1 MKRGAELG
9 RSLPRVPVSGTGTL
23 LRVSQGGVVD
33 PIELGL
39 DGDIENGTIN
49 AVTGLEVFRPGQQVM
64 FYLTVYNAEAL
75 GSPKPWSYSS
85 WISRVRLKPWWLR
98 QADEFRAP
106 GGSGGW
112 TGNDRLEFGGAT
124 VTNNR
129 AVWFPT
135 PKMIDISEWQSVNP
149 PPAAPPR
156 QSDSIFVDDLWTLDL
171 QDPNDAAYQN
181 TVFTGQQRLGR
192 SVAFMYVSHGY
203 ALGFTHEFEVS
214 GSPTGNEKLYIDLTW
229 QVGTL

>member
-1 MKRGAELG
+1 M
-9 RSLPRVPVSGTGTL
+9 
-23 LRVSQGGVVD
+23 
-33 PIELGL
+33 
-39 DGDIENGTIN
+39 
-49 AVTGLEVFRPGQQVM
+49 
-64 FYLTVYNAEAL
+64 
-75 GSPKPWSYSS
+75 
-85 WISRVRLKPWWLR
+85 
-98 QADEFRAP
+98 
-106 GGSGGW
+106 
-112 TGNDRLEFGGAT
+112 
-124 VTNNR
+124 TNNR

-171 QDPNDAAYQN
+171 QDPNDTAYQN

-214 GSPTGNEKLYIDLTW
+214 GEPTGNEKLYIDLTW